1 MELSK
6 NYRIVKDENNVI
18 LQFHEYRTREKGKLK
33 GELYEFTDDY
43 YYPNLKTALKS
54 YVNKTL
60 SLCRDIEE
68 VLLKISELED
78 KLIN

>member
-60 SLCRDIEE
+60 SFCSDIEE